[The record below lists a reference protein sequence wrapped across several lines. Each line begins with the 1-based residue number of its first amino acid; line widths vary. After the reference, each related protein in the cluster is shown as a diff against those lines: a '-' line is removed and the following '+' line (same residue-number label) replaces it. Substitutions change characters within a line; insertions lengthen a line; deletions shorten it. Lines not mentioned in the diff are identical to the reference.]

1 MKPNVCSLVVGVA
14 ILITTAA
21 AAGADEV
28 DPNFLSKLRSV
39 TPAVGGLELTVLHR
53 GDEFELVNRTKKQV
67 LVEGYGGEPYL
78 RFLPD
83 GTVLQ
88 NRRSPATYLNQDRY
102 ATKRVPSFA
111 KSEAKPV
118 WKRVARG
125 GSYEWHD
132 HRLHYMGKGT
142 PKQVKDESKR
152 QKIFD
157 WSMRMKAGGEPVVAA
172 GTLFWIPT
180 ATADDG
186 GSGWL
191 PYAAFGALAAA
202 LLAVL
207 VLRRR
212 RGVPS
217 KDAPSR
223 EAW

>member
-1 MKPNVCSLVVGVA
+1 MKPYLHSL
-14 ILITTAA
+14 
-21 AAGADEV
+21 AAGMAMFFVMAPMAAADEV

-39 TPAVGGLELTVLHR
+39 TPAVDRLELKVLHR
-53 GDEFELVNRTKKQV
+53 GDEFQLANRTGRPL

-83 GTVLQ
+83 GTVLE

-102 ATKRVPSFA
+102 GTKPVPPSA
-111 KSEAKPV
+111 KSESRPV

-142 PKQVKDESKR
+142 PKQVRDEGKR

-157 WSMRMKAGGEPVVAA
+157 WQLKMKLAGKPVVAA
-172 GTLFWIPT
+172 GTLLWIPS
-180 ATADDG
+180 APADDG
-186 GSGWL
+186 GSWAWL
-191 PYAAFGALAAA
+191 AYAGLGALVATA
-202 LLAVL
+202 LGAIF
-207 VLRRR
+207 LRRR
-212 RGVPS
+212 RVEE
-217 KDAPSR
+217 R